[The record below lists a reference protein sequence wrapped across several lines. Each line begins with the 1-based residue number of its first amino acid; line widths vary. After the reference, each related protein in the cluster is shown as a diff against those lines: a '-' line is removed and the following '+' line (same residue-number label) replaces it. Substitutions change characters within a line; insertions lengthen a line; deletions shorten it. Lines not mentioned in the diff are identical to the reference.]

1 MKNTMK
7 KTDLKK
13 VINFDFIEKQYNLFV
28 KARNMKERFLT
39 DDKWVDTFIDF
50 CIDKGLITEP
60 QEFKYEMSWCD
71 RDMFRTEILW
81 KQMWFRL
88 FTHQHNF
95 TIEDYDAMEEL
106 VKVSKK

>member
-28 KARNMKERFLT
+28 EARNMKERFLT

-50 CIDKGLITEP
+50 CIDNGLITHP
-60 QEFKYEMSWCD
+60 KEFKYEMSWCD
-71 RDMFRTEILW
+71 FELFRTEILW

-95 TIEDYDAMEEL
+95 TIEDYEAMEEL